1 MQATSADT
9 ALALWAAQVEALAS
23 TPGAAYDAILAIHNS
38 FGELHMRYSE
48 GGDLDTAQLIR
59 TAYDHAMEIYTQNQQ
74 YQQALGQG
82 GEALRLT
89 VSQRD
94 EAMSELSEILR
105 ALKTGDDTHPQLAGF
120 ASDVA
125 VKTRDLLLEDEDFL
139 EQAEIDS
146 FSTMERQVR
155 STLHRYGLSQWQ
167 SQRLLEYL
175 CGMFQM
181 DAEQLNAFSAFLDT
195 LS

>member
-1 MQATSADT
+1 MQASSADT
-9 ALALWAAQVEALAS
+9 ALALWAAQVEALTVS
-23 TPGAAYDAILAIHNS
+23 PSAAYEAIMAIHQS

-48 GGDLDTAQLIR
+48 GGDLDTAQLIH
-59 TAYDHAMEIYTQNQQ
+59 TAYNQAMTIYNQNQQ

-89 VSQRD
+89 VQQRD
-94 EAMSELSEILR
+94 EAMTELSEILR

-139 EQAEIDS
+139 EQAELDS
-146 FSTMERQVR
+146 FSQMERQVR
-155 STLHRYGLSQWQ
+155 STLRRYGLSTYQ

-175 CGMFQM
+175 SGMFQM
-181 DAEQLNAFSAFLDT
+181 DQEQLNALTKFLDT